1 MKKYDLHIH
10 TKYSPCSNLDPNLIL
25 KIAKKLK
32 LDGIAITDHNNMKGA
47 IKTYKLNRNKDFEVI
62 KATELKTNKSEI
74 IALYL
79 NKEIKTHD
87 FYEALD
93 EIKDQDGVAIIAHPY
108 SYWRSHLTIKPKLPI
123 ETYNGRALPFEN
135 YIAKKI
141 AEKNSLATVA
151 GSDAH
156 FVNELGRG
164 TTLFKDNLRSA
175 IKNKKTL
182 VQGKKNLNIS
192 NLFRSTFL
200 KWSSQ
205 Y

>member
-79 NKEIKTHD
+79 NKEIK
-87 FYEALD
+87 
-93 EIKDQDGVAIIAHPY
+93 
-108 SYWRSHLTIKPKLPI
+108 SYK
-123 ETYNGRALPFEN
+123 
-135 YIAKKI
+135 
-141 AEKNSLATVA
+141 SL
-151 GSDAH
+151 
-156 FVNELGRG
+156 
-164 TTLFKDNLRSA
+164 
-175 IKNKKTL
+175 
-182 VQGKKNLNIS
+182 
-192 NLFRSTFL
+192 
-200 KWSSQ
+200 
-205 Y
+205 